1 MASSDFELYYFL
13 ILLFFSV
20 FFSIL
25 HHTYCNKPYPPF
37 WTWSSPWRTNTQQQH
52 DEQGEEVGRRTL
64 HWYRTTWS
72 TSPFYFSSLRSSI
85 FKLSFLSSRAKA
97 HSSNEGGG
105 QLCTLHDRVLV
116 RMCVCV
122 SHHPHQIIILIIIYH
137 HTTTTIIIIYI
148 IINFFLLLYYIIF
161 LMTAHLTSFIHYYY
175 SQHKKNHTNNNNN
188 K

>member
-1 MASSDFELYYFL
+1 MASSDFELYFL
-13 ILLFFSV
+13 IFYYFFLFY

-52 DEQGEEVGRRTL
+52 DEQGEEIGRRTL
-64 HWYRTTWS
+64 HWYRTTRS

-122 SHHPHQIIILIIIYH
+122 SHHPHQIIIILIIIIIYY
-137 HTTTTIIIIYI
+137 HTTTTIIIILLSISSSI
-148 IINFFLLLYYIIF
+148 IYYLL
-161 LMTAHLTSFIHYYY
+161 
-175 SQHKKNHTNNNNN
+175 
-188 K
+188 